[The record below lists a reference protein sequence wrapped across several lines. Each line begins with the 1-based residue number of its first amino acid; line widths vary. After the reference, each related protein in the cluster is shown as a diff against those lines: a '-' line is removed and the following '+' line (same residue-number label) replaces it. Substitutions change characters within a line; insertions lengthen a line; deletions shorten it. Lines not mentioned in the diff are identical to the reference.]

1 MFDQIDESDLLGL
14 IEGDL
19 AAEKADALWQSLQSE
34 PHVYQVVKAMC
45 EDRKLLRS
53 LNEPILPMGILE
65 SLEPQLARPMLMAP
79 TNADLRYKG
88 RQTKRRYLAPI
99 AAGIGLVLVTSV
111 WAAFSG
117 LFTSSNDLPVDTVAS
132 TIGDSSAAESDDTW
146 QTQTHNNLANEESAP
161 LAVPAGSTIH
171 HYGPVDLAATE
182 SVGEPATA
190 NNTSAQ
196 IVAADFALALT
207 LDDETDI
214 ETILQTILKD
224 LPTQTALVRNFS
236 FAEARRLADDW
247 VLASAKRRNVTEPDI
262 RTASI
267 GGPSDSQIRSKV
279 AREFNALAFRAK
291 NQLKTKAK
299 KPIDPK
305 SVSKQLSG
313 PKRLAPS
320 FEQQLT
326 FSMHGA
332 TYTIAIPASR
342 LNEILA
348 KLQSD
353 PARSTTLKMLTLDK
367 NRESEAPKINLP
379 RLTDY
384 TLARKE
390 ADRLTNSGTDTI
402 ILLPII
408 VN

>member
-19 AAEKADALWQSLQSE
+19 TAEKADALWQSLQSE

-53 LNEPILPMGILE
+53 LKEPILPMGILE
-65 SLEPQLARPMLMAP
+65 ALEPQLARPMLMAP

-88 RQTKRRYLAPI
+88 RQTKRRYIAPI
-99 AAGIGLVLVTSV
+99 AAGIGLVLVTGV

-117 LFTSSNDLPVDTVAS
+117 LFTSSNDLPVETVAS
-132 TIGDSSAAESDDTW
+132 TIGDSSADVSGDTW
-146 QTQTHNNLANEESAP
+146 QTQNNLANEESAQ
-161 LAVPAGSTIH
+161 LLTIPAGSTIH

-182 SVGEPATA
+182 SVGQPATA

-247 VLASAKRRNVTEPDI
+247 VLASAKRRNVNEPDI
-262 RTASI
+262 LTASI

-279 AREFNALAFRAK
+279 AREFNTLAFRAN

-299 KPIDPK
+299 KQIDPK

-320 FEQQLT
+320 FKQQLT

-332 TYTIAIPASR
+332 TYTIAIPASK

-390 ADRLTNSGTDTI
+390 ADRLTNTGADTI

>member
-1 MFDQIDESDLLGL
+1 MLDQIDESDLLSL

-19 AAEKADALWQSLQSE
+19 TAEKADALWESLQTE
-34 PHVYQVVKAMC
+34 PHAYQVVKAMC

-53 LNEPILPMGILE
+53 LEEPVLPKGILE
-65 SLEPQLARPMLMAP
+65 GLEPQLARPMLMAP
-79 TNADLRYKG
+79 TNADLGYKV
-88 RQTKRRYLAPI
+88 RQTKRRYMAPI
-99 AAGIGLVLVTSV
+99 AAGIGIVLVTGV

-117 LFTSSNDLPVDTVAS
+117 LFSSSNNLPVDTFTS
-132 TIGDSSAAESDDTW
+132 TTGDNSAAVSDDNW
-146 QTQTHNNLANEESAP
+146 QTQSKLAHEESAP
-161 LAVPAGSTIH
+161 LVIPAGSTIH
-171 HYGPVDLAATE
+171 HYGPIDLATAE
-182 SVGEPATA
+182 SVGETATT
-190 NNTSAQ
+190 NNSSSQ

-207 LDDETDI
+207 LNDETDI
-214 ETILQTILKD
+214 ESILQTVLQDIS
-224 LPTQTALVRNFS
+224 TQTALVRNFS

-247 VLASAKRRNVTEPDI
+247 ALASAKRRNVTESEI

-267 GGPSDSQIRSKV
+267 GGPFNSQIRSKV
-279 AREFNALAFRAK
+279 AREFQTLAFRAK
-291 NQLKTKAK
+291 DQLKTQVK
-299 KPIDPK
+299 KQIDPK

-326 FSMHGA
+326 YSMHGA
-332 TYTIAIPASR
+332 TYTIVMPASK

-353 PARSTTLKMLTLDK
+353 PAQSTTLKMLTLDK

-379 RLTDY
+379 ALTDY

-390 ADRLTNSGTDTI
+390 ADRLTNTGADTI